1 MIASL
6 SGQVQSREDGALV
19 VVVQGVGFRVHVTSY
34 VSESIAHIGS
44 RIDLIT
50 EMVVRENDV
59 SLYGFKTSEERDL
72 FRLLLSISGVGPR
85 IAMAVLSAFSPETLR
100 AAVANNDVTALTRIP
115 GIGRKTAQRLVLDL
129 RDRVGVPT
137 QPWQPGAPSEGDVD
151 VLQALTALGYSLA
164 EAQAA
169 LVAVPA
175 EATTLDERIL
185 AALRSLG
192 A

>member
-6 SGQVQSREDGALV
+6 CGQVQYREEGALV
-19 VVVQGVGFRVHVTSY
+19 VVVQGVGYRVYVADSVVDAVPHVG
-34 VSESIAHIGS
+34 AHIE
-44 RIDLIT
+44 LVT
-50 EMVVRENDV
+50 EMVVRENEV
-59 SLYGFKTSEERDL
+59 ALYGFQTSEERDL
-72 FRLLLSISGVGPR
+72 FRLLLTVSGVGPR
-85 IAMAVLSAFSPETLR
+85 TAIAVLSTFSPETLR
-100 AAVANNDVTALTRIP
+100 AAVAHDDIAALTRIP

-137 QPWQPGAPSEGDVD
+137 QPWQSGAPSEGDVD
-151 VLQALTALGYSLA
+151 VLHALTALGYSLA

-169 LVAVPA
+169 LAAVPT